1 MIYFFQ
7 NPGGGRPADNGGASG
22 HTSGRDPV
30 FEQAERTTLLPLY
43 ALLRQALRARCNP
56 VEIRVQRTQIS
67 FYNRRLFGAVSFLP
81 ARRGLGRRTPYFTV
95 TFGLGYRLDSP
106 RVDAAV
112 EAYPRRW
119 THHVVV
125 TEAAQIDGELLLWLA
140 EAAAFSAAKR

>member
-1 MIYFFQ
+1 MEAHPDIHPDEIRF
-7 NPGGGRPADNGGASG
+7 
-22 HTSGRDPV
+22 
-30 FEQAERTTLLPLY
+30 FEQAERTMLLPLY
-43 ALLRQALRARCNP
+43 ALLRQALRTRCNP

-81 ARRGLGRRTPYFTV
+81 ARCGLGRRMPYLTV

-112 EAYPRRW
+112 EAYPGRW

-125 TEAAQIDGELLLWLA
+125 TEAAQIDDELLLWLA